1 MCEIGNP
8 TLVEQRI
15 LTKIDKEKGR
25 KSHRE
30 SDEATERVENLP
42 RTRRRP

>member
-15 LTKIDKEKGR
+15 LIKIDKKKK

-30 SDEATERVENLP
+30 SDETTERVENLP